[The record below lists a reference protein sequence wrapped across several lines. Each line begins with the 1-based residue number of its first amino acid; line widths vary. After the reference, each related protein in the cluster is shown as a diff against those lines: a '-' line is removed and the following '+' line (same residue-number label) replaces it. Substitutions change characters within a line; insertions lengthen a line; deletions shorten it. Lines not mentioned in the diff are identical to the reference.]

1 MDLHLIREIY
11 ESLIKKYENEIQTCK
26 STLFIYFEHP
36 VGIGDHSNHISEMDN
51 LFDRIE
57 QAYSSLKND
66 ENLVSA
72 YKEHLIIKQ
81 QLIVKNT

>member
-51 LFDRIE
+51 LISNM
-57 QAYSSLKND
+57 AYEND
-66 ENLVSA
+66 KLNMIKAVF
-72 YKEHLIIKQ
+72 KERYSKL
-81 QLIVKNT
+81 

>member
-51 LFDRIE
+51 LISNMASANDKLNMIKAVFKER
-57 QAYSSLKND
+57 YSKL
-66 ENLVSA
+66 
-72 YKEHLIIKQ
+72 
-81 QLIVKNT
+81 